1 MQEVIRFMKQREQP
15 LYPKLSPIY
24 NKILQLVIAILL
36 LVFLMNLW
44 VNSRDEQ
51 QINIQAHAHKIGT
64 FYLGQAAISATPYL
78 TQQQPEILQQY
89 VDSLAKESLVKSVQ
103 VYDLTGQSI
112 ASSERAES
120 VNDLYGI
127 SLNKTN
133 QTDEIIPFVQ
143 ELRTGELQGYVRL
156 SLYRSV
162 LVDELEQS
170 SREQFDVMRIL
181 MIIAGVIGFLLT
193 RGLNRFSRQGFR
205 PPSA

>member
-24 NKILQLVIAILL
+24 NKILQLAIAILL

-44 VNSRDEQ
+44 VSSRDEQ
-51 QINIQAHAHKIGT
+51 QINIQAHAHKVGT
-64 FYLGQAAISATPYL
+64 LYLGQAAISAVPYL
-78 TQQQPEILQQY
+78 TQYQPEQLQRY
-89 VDSLAKESLVKSVQ
+89 VDSLAQEHLVKSVQ
-103 VYDLTGQSI
+103 IYDLTGQSI
-112 ASSERAES
+112 ANSEHAES
-120 VNDLYGI
+120 INDLFGI

-143 ELRTGELQGYVRL
+143 ELRAEELQGYVRL

-170 SREQFDVMRIL
+170 SLAQFDVMRLL

-205 PPSA
+205 PPSN